1 MNSAITKM
9 IRGNL
14 KLQKSSINENKFCFQ
29 TFSSINECFLQ
40 FQTLRQVPEFD
51 IIEREDGVTMEEAA
65 GTISSMDIFNPKKS
79 RLW

>member
-1 MNSAITKM
+1 MMHGLLIKKDDFMYTRYKYH
-9 IRGNL
+9 IFDF
-14 KLQKSSINENKFCFQ
+14 KLNRPIA
-29 TFSSINECFLQ
+29 
-40 FQTLRQVPEFD
+40 EFD

>member
-14 KLQKSSINENKFCFQ
+14 KLQPILKVDKNRYFWTLILISVCSFE
-29 TFSSINECFLQ
+29 FL
-40 FQTLRQVPEFD
+40 FLRQVPEFD

>member
-1 MNSAITKM
+1 MRIEK
-9 IRGNL
+9 
-14 KLQKSSINENKFCFQ
+14 CFQ
-29 TFSSINECFLQ
+29 TLSSINECFLQ

>member
-1 MNSAITKM
+1 M

-14 KLQKSSINENKFCFQ
+14 RHQKLWGSININKKCFQ
-29 TFSSINECFLQ
+29 TLSSINECFLL